1 MNSLLL
7 KKALPHIIAL
17 VVFWIVSITVNK
29 TALEDKILRQSDVQ
43 GFTGMAQQSIEFRE
57 KHGHFPLWTESMFGG
72 MPGYNIA
79 FEGTSAINIGYL
91 NHLFYVG
98 PKPIYFFFI
107 ACVCFYI
114 LTQVL
119 GLSLLISLLGS
130 IAYAFATFNSILV
143 SVGHN
148 TELIA
153 IGYLPA

>member
-98 PKPIYFFFI
+98 PKPIYFFLHRLRMFLYSDASI
-107 ACVCFYI
+107 GIEFTYIITWFHRLCFC
-114 LTQVL
+114 
-119 GLSLLISLLGS
+119 
-130 IAYAFATFNSILV
+130 
-143 SVGHN
+143 
-148 TELIA
+148 
-153 IGYLPA
+153 YL